1 MELYLF
7 FETLVFAAIIVLV
20 LFILRTLLITISL
33 KEIYRKRYVDL
44 QNQLNVEIQKKQ
56 IINQRFT
63 LIDSLS
69 KSLQERIFK
78 IMEELILFQKFIF
91 EKHN

>member
-1 MELYLF
+1 M
-7 FETLVFAAIIVLV
+7 
-20 LFILRTLLITISL
+20 
-33 KEIYRKRYVDL
+33 YRKSYVDL